1 MGKFIL
7 YPWEIFHRFFGKIFP
22 TKRFPGDSFRW
33 ECGVET
39 QFSHQFPTNFAA
51 GNPCVS
57 SSDVNSAFLHGG
69 LDEEVY
75 MKLPPRLSVPSTSLC
90 GTLVCKLQK
99 SLYRLRGSG
108 DSLVILA
115 IYVDD
120 IVLIGID
127 LDEIST
133 LKVFLH
139 AQFKIK
145 DLGLLNYFFGIEVLY
160 TPSGVL
166 LHQRKFIHD
175 LLKEFCSDVSSF
187 VICPLE
193 LHEKLKANMGDRVPS
208 PELYRSLIGK
218 LNFLTHTRPDL
229 SFSLLHPCV
238 PLMKAA
244 LHLLRYL
251 KGTSDFGLFFNNSSN
266 FSLQV
271 YCDSDLGSCPDS
283 RRSDTGFCIMLG
295 GSLVAIYIAKNTV
308 FHEQTKH
315 IELDC
320 HFPRVYKCVPGNSS
334 TGTKE
339 VGVNSNNT
347 TATADSATPQTN
359 NNQ

>member
-33 ECGVET
+33 ECGVKT

-120 IVLIGID
+120 IVLIGTD

-133 LKVFLH
+133 LKAFLH

-187 VICPLE
+187 VVCPLE

-208 PELYRSLIGK
+208 PKLYRSLIGK

-229 SFSLLHPCV
+229 SFSLQHPCV
-238 PLMKAA
+238 PHMKAA

-271 YCDSDLGSCPDS
+271 YCDSDLGSCTDS
-283 RRSDTGFCIMLG
+283 RRSETGFCIMLG
-295 GSLVAIYIAKNTV
+295 GSLVSYKSKK
-308 FHEQTKH
+308 Q
-315 IELDC
+315 
-320 HFPRVYKCVPGNSS
+320 RVVSLSS
-334 TGTKE
+334 AEAEYMSLSKAEAE
-339 VGVNSNNT
+339 VTRLSRLLSDFGFNNLSSSPVYC
-347 TATADSATPQTN
+347 DN
-359 NNQ
+359 